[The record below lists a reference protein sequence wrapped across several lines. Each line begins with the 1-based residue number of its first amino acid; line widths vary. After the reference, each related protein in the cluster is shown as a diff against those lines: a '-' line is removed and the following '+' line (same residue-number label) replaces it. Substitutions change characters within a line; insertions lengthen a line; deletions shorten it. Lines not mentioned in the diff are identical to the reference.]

1 MTRLDVALVERGL
14 VRSRNRAVREIAA
27 GRVAVNGSTAR
38 KASVRV
44 APDDVLELTSAD
56 PWVARSAHKL
66 LGALGDFGLTD
77 FPAGLVCLDA
87 GASTGGFT
95 QVLLEHGARHV
106 YAVDV
111 GRDQLAPE
119 LAGDARVTDLSG
131 HNLRELEP
139 AWFSGPRPIDLVV
152 ADVSFISLTL
162 LLDRLLTTTRPG
174 GLLLLMVKP
183 QFELTRSAL
192 DKHGVVTRA
201 VDRAE
206 AVVSV
211 VSAVAGAGGQL
222 FGWTPSRLPGP
233 SGNREY
239 FLGVRRA
246 GSVGSGPAPVDPTAL
261 MTHVRAQISQE
272 ES

>member
-1 MTRLDVALVERGL
+1 VSRLDVALVQRGL

-27 GRVAVNGSTAR
+27 GRVTVNGSTAG
-38 KASVRV
+38 KASAQV
-44 APDDVLELTSAD
+44 ADDDVLELTSAD

-66 LGALGDFGLTD
+66 LGALTDFGLTG
-77 FPAGLVCLDA
+77 FPTGLVCLDA

-111 GRDQLAPE
+111 GHGQLAPE
-119 LAGDARVTDLSG
+119 LSEDPRVTDMSG

-139 AWFSGPRPIDLVV
+139 GWFTGPQPIDLVV

-162 LLDRLLTTTRPG
+162 LLDRLLAATRPG

-183 QFELTRSAL
+183 QFELTRAAL

-211 VSAVAGAGGQL
+211 ASAATGAEGEV
-222 FGWTPSRLPGP
+222 FGWAPSRLPGP

-239 FLGVRRA
+239 FLGVRRS

-261 MTHVRAQISQE
+261 MTHVRTQIIQE